1 MEFINKGISKLLA
14 AISVRNMQDVL
25 LQEKKREVISDVFD
39 LFRLFFSS
47 YNSWFTHSFF
57 SQPVLTLQ

>member
-1 MEFINKGISKLLA
+1 MEFIYKGISKLLA
-14 AISVRNMQDVL
+14 TISVRNMQDVL

-47 YNSWFTHSFF
+47 YNS
-57 SQPVLTLQ
+57 